1 LNFKGVQT
9 FWKNLI
15 ISLKFH
21 LHMVFTKVNLV
32 GDWKPGMT
40 VSLGSNITKS
50 VESIKILDHD
60 RLAEA
65 SKKELKTGNT

>member
-1 LNFKGVQT
+1 
-9 FWKNLI
+9 
-15 ISLKFH
+15 
-21 LHMVFTKVNLV
+21 MVFTKVNLV